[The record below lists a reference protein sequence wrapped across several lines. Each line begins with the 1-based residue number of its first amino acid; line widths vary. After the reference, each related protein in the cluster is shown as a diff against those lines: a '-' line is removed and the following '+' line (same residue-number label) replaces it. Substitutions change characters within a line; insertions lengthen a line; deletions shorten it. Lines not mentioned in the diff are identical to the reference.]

1 MASDKSK
8 AIQLMTEYNE
18 RNQEYEKSLQVIEEF
33 KALHPEIFD
42 TLEGLEYE
50 AQLLKEKRDNLNED
64 IKEAMV
70 DEKMKNEEIGKFRF
84 TYVAS
89 TIKRNFDS
97 KKFYK
102 KYGPKTKTYQEFVK
116 ETPVSDYIKVK
127 ELIYKDDIE
136 NMSDNNDEQ

>member
-1 MASDKSK
+1 MASNKSK

-18 RNQEYEKSLQVIEEF
+18 RNQEYEKALQVIEEF
-33 KALHPEIFD
+33 KKLHPEIFD

-50 AQLLKEKRDNLNED
+50 AQLLKEKRDNLNEN
-64 IKEAMV
+64 IK
-70 DEKMKNEEIGKFRF
+70 DEMLNENIKLEEIGKFRF
-84 TYVAS
+84 TYVAP
-89 TIKRNFDS
+89 TTKRNFDS

-127 ELIYKDDIE
+127 ELVYKDELNDIE
-136 NMSDNNDEQ
+136 EGEE